1 MITPKKISQAKFAR
15 ICVEIDLSKPLKRGF
30 WIGDEEHR
38 SMVVVF
44 YERLLVFYFK
54 CGLIG
59 HGETLSKPMF
69 QVVVCI
75 VVGC

>member
-1 MITPKKISQAKFAR
+1 
-15 ICVEIDLSKPLKRGF
+15 
-30 WIGDEEHR
+30 
-38 SMVVVF
+38 MVAVF

-54 CGLIG
+54 CGLID
-59 HGETLSKPMF
+59 HGEALSKPMF

>member
-59 HGETLSKPMF
+59 HGEALSKPMF
-69 QVVVCI
+69 
-75 VVGC
+75 